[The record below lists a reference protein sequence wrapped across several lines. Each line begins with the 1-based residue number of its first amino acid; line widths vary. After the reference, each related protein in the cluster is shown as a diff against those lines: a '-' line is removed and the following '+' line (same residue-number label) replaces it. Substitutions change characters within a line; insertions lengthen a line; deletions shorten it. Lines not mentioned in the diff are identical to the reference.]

1 MRARVVAPLVAA
13 VLGISGGVATALV
26 VPGDD
31 PGRRADTPATGGPS
45 PSPSNDTPANDDP
58 LHLGIPL
65 ANQECSGDALLIIGY
80 GNTRAPLS
88 SAVANSGTKGLSYL
102 RGSASCDTTLGPE
115 GKPRPAYIV
124 YRGPYDSRREPCE
137 IRMSG
142 DESGSFVTVLR
153 SGNKQ
158 LVKCACEIPTSEAP
172 LLSLDMGAPDQAETL
187 WIRALQSMFNDDD
200 AERFPRTAITGQYD
214 DATAARVTLFQEN
227 APGKVTEPGVV
238 DRTTWGIIT
247 DRLCRNYDY

>member
-13 VLGISGGVATALV
+13 VLGIGGGVATAIV

-31 PGRRADTPATGGPS
+31 PGPPANTPATSEPS
-45 PSPSNDTPANDDP
+45 PSSSATTTSDP

-65 ANQECSGDALLIIGY
+65 VNQDCSGEALLVIGY
-80 GNTRAPLS
+80 GSTRAPLS
-88 SAVANSGTKGLSYL
+88 SAVANSSPKGLSYL
-102 RGSASCDTTLGPE
+102 RATGSCKTILGPE
-115 GKPRPAYIV
+115 GKSGPAYVV

-137 IRMSG
+137 TRMSG

-153 SGNKQ
+153 SGNTQ

-172 LLSLDMGAPDQAETL
+172 RLSLDMDPPDQREAL
-187 WIRALQSMFNDDD
+187 WIRGLQSMFNDDD
-200 AERFPRTAITGQYD
+200 PERFPHTAITGDYD
-214 DATAARVTLFQEN
+214 EPTAARVTLFQEH
-227 APGKVTEPGVV
+227 APGKVTEPGVM
-238 DRTTWGIIT
+238 DRTTWGVIT